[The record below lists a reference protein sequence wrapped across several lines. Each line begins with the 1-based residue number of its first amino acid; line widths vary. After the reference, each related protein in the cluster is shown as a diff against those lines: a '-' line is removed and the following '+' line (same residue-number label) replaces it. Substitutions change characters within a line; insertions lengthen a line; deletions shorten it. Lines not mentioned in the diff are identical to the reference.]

1 MFSNIKLKDV
11 IKKVIDN
18 RGRNPEKYF
27 DIEKYPVIDNVLIK
41 NTYYPNIKDAN
52 RFLDENTYRTFLR
65 GYVHKNMPIITLVW
79 SWIGNVTLCP
89 SDDVAIVQNTIWF
102 DVDKEKIDER
112 FLYYWFLDN
121 QQLIVKLNRWSGQ
134 PSIRKTDILD
144 LDLKLPELSYQKK
157 VVSLLSRLD
166 LKIEL
171 NNQINH
177 NLSYVT

>member
-1 MFSNIKLKDV
+1 
-11 IKKVIDN
+11 
-18 RGRNPEKYF
+18 
-27 DIEKYPVIDNVLIK
+27 
-41 NTYYPNIKDAN
+41 
-52 RFLDENTYRTFLR
+52 
-65 GYVHKNMPIITLVW
+65 MPIITLVW

-144 LDLKLPELSYQKK
+144 LNLKLPELSYQKK

-177 NLSYVT
+177 NLYNMIQKLYESRFIKFEPFKNCKVKDFRFHFWFLLRIVFLSFLALI